1 MKAHNRFTYIFIIF
15 FFIGGCKAPENKVTE
30 NENSIE
36 IIVSCGEDSNL
47 ERYINEGWV
56 IKKENNIEIIVSCG
70 EDSNLQKHINDGWKI
85 KNEYS
90 EEKVCSWKTIAASKD
105 CDLEKDKGCKIVQPN
120 IIGEE
125 TIYLLEK

>member
-1 MKAHNRFTYIFIIF
+1 MKNYKKFTYIFIIIF
-15 FFIGGCKAPENKVTE
+15 LVGGCKTPEKE
-30 NENSIE
+30 SIK
-36 IIVSCGEDSNL
+36 N
-47 ERYINEGWV
+47 
-56 IKKENNIEIIVSCG
+56 ENNIEIIVSCG
-70 EDSNLQKHINDGWKI
+70 EDSNLQKYINDGWKI

-105 CDLEKDKGCKIVQPN
+105 CDLEKDKGCKIVKPN

>member
-1 MKAHNRFTYIFIIF
+1 MKAHKRFTFIFIIF
-15 FFIGGCKAPENKVTE
+15 FLIGGCKSPENKVTE

-47 ERYINEGWV
+47 QNHL
-56 IKKENNIEIIVSCG
+56 K
-70 EDSNLQKHINDGWKI
+70 DGWKI

-105 CDLEKDKGCKIVQPN
+105 CDLEKDKGCKIVKPN

>member
-1 MKAHNRFTYIFIIF
+1 MKNYKKLTNIFIIIF
-15 FFIGGCKAPENKVTE
+15 LVGGCKTPEKE
-30 NENSIE
+30 SIK
-36 IIVSCGEDSNL
+36 N
-47 ERYINEGWV
+47 
-56 IKKENNIEIIVSCG
+56 ENNIEIIVSCG
-70 EDSNLQKHINDGWKI
+70 EDSNLQKYINDGWKI